1 MIWFTLVNTHT
12 HTHTERG
19 EGREEERERERGVDR
34 LYYNLSQLR

>member
-19 EGREEERERERGVDR
+19 EGREEERERGVDR